1 MNILSTDGPA
11 SPYFVIPLVVYLPTA
26 RSSYAILHP
35 HNGCSFS
42 TLDMRKCC
50 LLSPY
55 PITRVS
61 CNLQSQ
67 RTATYYIHTLAHVI
81 HIHVSKHYS
90 TYYIQFSDPKHH
102 ATSMFKTVAF
112 ILTATLLPGSSML
125 VQKFVETSAEGSADV
140 PAGDSSVSTSAPE
153 PYTRC

>member
-1 MNILSTDGPA
+1 MVQCCLA
-11 SPYFVIPLVVYLPTA
+11 SLLRVISRSNNTLLHSHEYLIYWWSGITLLRYTTCRVFA
-26 RSSYAILHP
+26 RSGYAILHP

-67 RTATYYIHTLAHVI
+67 RTATYYYIHTLAHVI
-81 HIHVSKHYS
+81 HIHVSKHYIIYNS
-90 TYYIQFSDPKHH
+90 QILNITQRPCSKLSHSSSPQLC
-102 ATSMFKTVAF
+102 SREVQCLFK
-112 ILTATLLPGSSML
+112 SS
-125 VQKFVETSAEGSADV
+125 
-140 PAGDSSVSTSAPE
+140 
-153 PYTRC
+153 